1 MLVQAFLH
9 EAFEAL
15 EDDTLREALT
25 AAVDGWWARHGAA
38 S

>member
-9 EAFEAL
+9 EAFEGL
-15 EDDTLREALT
+15 EDDLLREALT
-25 AAVDGWWARHGAA
+25 EAVDRWWVRHGTA